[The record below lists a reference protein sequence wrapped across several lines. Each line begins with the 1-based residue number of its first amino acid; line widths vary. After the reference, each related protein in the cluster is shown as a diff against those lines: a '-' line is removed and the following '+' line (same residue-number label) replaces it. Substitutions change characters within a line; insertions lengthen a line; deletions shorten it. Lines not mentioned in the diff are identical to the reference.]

1 MFEGVNLRV
10 KIVEEFNVFVALAMT
25 SDEHRHRF
33 LLIFAFQMV
42 YMKVYR
48 SLSTISQYSH

>member
-25 SDEHRHRF
+25 SDEHWHRF
-33 LLIFAFQMV
+33 LLNFAFQMV
-42 YMKVYR
+42 NMKVYR
-48 SLSTISQYSH
+48 RTISQYSH